1 MIKYMLFF
9 YLFTLLNIYIYNK
22 MNSDGGITLYL
33 GYHNERQLNLVKIQF

>member
-33 GYHNERQLNLVKIQF
+33 GISQWEAIKFG